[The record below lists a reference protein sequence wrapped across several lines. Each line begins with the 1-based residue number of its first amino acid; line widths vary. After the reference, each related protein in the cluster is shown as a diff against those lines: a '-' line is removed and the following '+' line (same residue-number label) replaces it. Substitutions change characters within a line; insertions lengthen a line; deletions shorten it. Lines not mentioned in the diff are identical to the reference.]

1 MDADAKFMRYLT
13 QNGWEGE
20 VGEDDT
26 KALRLGTINV
36 ECDEEK
42 SVDIP
47 AMEHSVIPLRGL

>member
-1 MDADAKFMRYLT
+1 MDADAKFMRYLR

-26 KALRLGTINV
+26 KALRMRTITV

-42 SVDIP
+42 SVDIL
-47 AMEHSVIPLRGL
+47 AMEHPVIPLRGL